1 MMQLQEG
8 SRVQASKMR
17 GQEFMF
23 RAREKREQ
31 QQLDRMAALQQ
42 QFQSQ
47 AASFRQS
54 ADQSFGQAI
63 GALGGAVVG
72 GLTEGFN
79 FKQTLNNENN

>member
-1 MMQLQEG
+1 
-8 SRVQASKMR
+8 
-17 GQEFMF
+17 
-23 RAREKREQ
+23 
-31 QQLDRMAALQQ
+31 MAALQQ
-42 QFQSQ
+42 QFQSR